1 VPDPHI
7 PAVLVGILSLKRRL
21 PTVENVMTSLDK
33 MFDVRGKSVIV
44 TGGASGIGRA
54 YAEVM
59 ADNGARV
66 CLFDIDGPGVD
77 RLAADMRANG
87 GDVWGQVIDVS
98 DRPGMAAGFD
108 AVAARHGGID
118 VVFANAGID
127 PGPGFMTAEG
137 ARNPDGAIENIPD
150 EQWDRGITLNLSS
163 VYVTVK
169 NAVRYMKPAGGGR
182 IIVTSSIA
190 AIINEAIVGT
200 SYMPAKA
207 GVDHFVRQMA
217 MELGAYG
224 ILINSINP
232 GPFMT
237 NIAGGRLK
245 NPADRMAFEKQ
256 SLIGRI
262 GDPEDIKGLALY
274 LASPCSSYVTGS
286 QIVIDGGSM
295 HRIG

>member
-1 VPDPHI
+1 
-7 PAVLVGILSLKRRL
+7 
-21 PTVENVMTSLDK
+21 
-33 MFDVRGKSVIV
+33 MFDVGGKSVIV

-59 ADNGARV
+59 AENGARV
-66 CLFDIDGPGVD
+66 CIFDLDAE
-77 RLAADMRANG
+77 RLDKVICEMKAGG
-87 GDVWGQVIDVS
+87 GDVWGQTLDVA
-98 DRPGMAAGFD
+98 DRSRMASAFD
-108 AVAARHGGID
+108 TVADRHGRID

-127 PGPGFMTAEG
+127 AGPGFLSTEGHRIAEG
-137 ARNPDGAIENIPD
+137 AIDLLED
-150 EQWDRGITLNLSS
+150 HHWDRVIEVNLTS
-163 VYVTVK
+163 VYTTVK
-169 NAVRYMKPAGGGR
+169 NAARHMKQTGGGR

-190 AIINEAIVGT
+190 AQINEAIVGT
-200 SYMPAKA
+200 PYMPAKA

-217 MELGAYG
+217 MELGTYG
-224 ILINSINP
+224 ILINCISP

-237 NIAGGRLK
+237 NIAGGRLQI
-245 NPADRMAFEKQ
+245 PADRRAFEQQ

-295 HRIG
+295 HRIK

>member
-1 VPDPHI
+1 MT
-7 PAVLVGILSLKRRL
+7 
-21 PTVENVMTSLDK
+21 TVQE
-33 MFDVRGKSVIV
+33 MFDVRGKSAIV

-66 CLFDIDGPGVD
+66 CIFDIDAG
-77 RLAADMRANG
+77 RLEAVVGEMRERG
-87 GDVWGQVIDVS
+87 GDVWGQTVDVA
-98 DRPGMAAGFD
+98 DRALMAAAFD
-108 AVAARHGGID
+108 EVAKRHGRID

-127 PGPGFMTAEG
+127 AGPGFMSPEG
-137 ARNPDGAIENIPD
+137 ERIPEGSID
-150 EQWDRGITLNLSS
+150 LLDDHHWDRVIEVNLTS
-163 VYVTVK
+163 VYTTVK
-169 NAVRYMKPAGGGR
+169 HAARHMKATGGGR

-190 AIINEAIVGT
+190 AQINEVIVGT
-200 SYMPAKA
+200 PYMPAKA

-217 MELGAYG
+217 MELGAHN
-224 ILINSINP
+224 ILVNCISP

-245 NPADRMAFEKQ
+245 IPADRKAFEAQ

-262 GDPEDIKGLALY
+262 GDTEDIKGLALY

-286 QIVIDGGSM
+286 QIVIDGGWM
-295 HRIG
+295 HRIK

>member
-1 VPDPHI
+1 
-7 PAVLVGILSLKRRL
+7 
-21 PTVENVMTSLDK
+21 MTTLQA

-66 CLFDIDGPGVD
+66 CILDINADGLNAAV
-77 RLAADMRANG
+77 ADMKGDG
-87 GDVWGQVIDVS
+87 GDVWGQVVDLS
-98 DRPGMAAGFD
+98 DRAAVALAFD
-108 AVAARHGGID
+108 AVASRNGRID

-127 PGPGFMTAEG
+127 AGPGFLSTDGGRNAEG
-137 ARNPDGAIENIPD
+137 AIDVLD
-150 EQWDRGITLNLSS
+150 DCHWDRVIEVNLTS
-163 VYVTVK
+163 VYTTVK
-169 NAVRYMKPAGGGR
+169 HSARHMKATGGGR

-190 AIINEAIVGT
+190 AQINEAIVGT
-200 SYMPAKA
+200 PYMPAKA

-217 MELGAYG
+217 MELGAFA
-224 ILINSINP
+224 ILVNCISP

-245 NPADRMAFEKQ
+245 IPEDRKAFEAQ

-262 GDPEDIKGLALY
+262 GHTEDIKGLALY

-286 QIVIDGGSM
+286 QIVIDGGAM
-295 HRIG
+295 HRIK

>member
-1 VPDPHI
+1 M
-7 PAVLVGILSLKRRL
+7 ATLA
-21 PTVENVMTSLDK
+21 E

-66 CLFDIDGPGVD
+66 CIFDIDPAGLD
-77 RLAADMRANG
+77 RTVAEIARR
-87 GDVWGQVIDVS
+87 GDVWGQVVDVA
-98 DRPGMAAGFD
+98 DRARMAEAFD
-108 AVAARHGGID
+108 AVAARHGRID

-127 PGPGFMTAEG
+127 AGPGFMTPEG
-137 ARNPDGAIENIPD
+137 ERNPEGAIENLD
-150 EQWDRGITLNLSS
+150 DAHWDKVIAVNLSS
-163 VYVTVK
+163 VYTTFK
-169 NAVRYMKPAGGGR
+169 LSARHMKRTGGGR

-190 AIINEAIVGT
+190 ARINESIVGT
-200 SYMPAKA
+200 PYMPAKA
-207 GVDHFVRQMA
+207 GVDHLVRHMA
-217 MELGAYG
+217 MELGAFG
-224 ILINSINP
+224 ILVNAISP

-245 NPADRMAFEKQ
+245 NPADRKAFEAQ

-274 LASPCSSYVTGS
+274 LASPASSYVTGT
-286 QIVIDGGSM
+286 QMVIDGGSLLRM
-295 HRIG
+295 T

>member
-1 VPDPHI
+1 M
-7 PAVLVGILSLKRRL
+7 A
-21 PTVENVMTSLDK
+21 TMQE

-66 CLFDIDGPGVD
+66 CIFDIDAKGLDAVVAEIG
-77 RLAADMRANG
+77 AG
-87 GDVWGQVIDVS
+87 GAEVWGQALDVA
-98 DRPGMAAGFD
+98 DRSGMAEAFD
-108 AVAARHGGID
+108 AVAERHGRLD

-127 PGPGFMTAEG
+127 AGPGFLSTEGHRIPEG
-137 ARNPDGAIENIPD
+137 AIDVLD
-150 EQWDRGITLNLSS
+150 DSHWDRVIDVNLTS
-163 VYVTVK
+163 VYTTVK
-169 NAVRYMKPAGGGR
+169 HAARHMKRTGGGR

-190 AIINEAIVGT
+190 AQINEAIVGT
-200 SYMPAKA
+200 PYMPAKA

-217 MELGAYG
+217 MELGVFG
-224 ILINSINP
+224 ILINCISP
-232 GPFMT
+232 GPFLT

-245 NPADRMAFEKQ
+245 RVPSDRRAFEAQ
-256 SLIGRI
+256 SLIGKI

-286 QIVIDGGSM
+286 QLVIDGGSM
-295 HRIG
+295 HRIK

>member
-1 VPDPHI
+1 M
-7 PAVLVGILSLKRRL
+7 ATLQ
-21 PTVENVMTSLDK
+21 E

-66 CLFDIDGPGVD
+66 CIFDIDEAGLE
-77 RLAADMRANG
+77 LAVNQMKASGADI
-87 GDVWGQVIDVS
+87 WGHMVDVS
-98 DRPGMAAGFD
+98 SRPRMASAFD
-108 AVAARHGGID
+108 AVAERHGRID

-127 PGPGFMTAEG
+127 AGPGFLSTEGERIPEG
-137 ARNPDGAIENIPD
+137 AIDVLDDRH
-150 EQWDRGITLNLSS
+150 WDRVIEVNLSS
-163 VYVTVK
+163 VYTTVK
-169 NAVRYMKPAGGGR
+169 HAARHMKRTGGGR

-190 AIINEAIVGT
+190 AQVNEAIVGT
-200 SYMPAKA
+200 PYMPAKA

-217 MELGAYG
+217 MELGAFG
-224 ILINSINP
+224 ILVNCISP

-245 NPADRMAFEKQ
+245 IAADRRAFEAQ

-262 GDPEDIKGLALY
+262 GDPDDIKGLALY

-295 HRIG
+295 HRIK

>member
-1 VPDPHI
+1 MATLH
-7 PAVLVGILSLKRRL
+7 
-21 PTVENVMTSLDK
+21 E

-66 CLFDIDGPGVD
+66 CIFDIEAD
-77 RLAADMRANG
+77 RLDRVVSDIKETG
-87 GDVWGQVIDVS
+87 GDVWGQVIDVA
-98 DRPGMAAGFD
+98 DRAQMASAFD
-108 AVAARHGGID
+108 AVVDRHRRID

-127 PGPGFMTAEG
+127 AGPGFLSTEGHRIPEG
-137 ARNPDGAIENIPD
+137 AIDVLD
-150 EQWDRGITLNLSS
+150 DDHWDRVIAVNLGA
-163 VYVTVK
+163 VYTTVK
-169 NAVRYMKPAGGGR
+169 HAARHMKTSDGGR

-190 AIINEAIVGT
+190 AQINEAIVGT
-200 SYMPAKA
+200 PYMPAKA
-207 GVDHFVRQMA
+207 AVDHFVRQMA
-217 MELGAYG
+217 MELGAFG
-224 ILINSINP
+224 ILINCISP

-245 NPADRMAFEKQ
+245 IPADRKAFEEQ

-262 GDPEDIKGLALY
+262 GDTEDIKGLALY

-295 HRIG
+295 HRIR

>member
-1 VPDPHI
+1 
-7 PAVLVGILSLKRRL
+7 
-21 PTVENVMTSLDK
+21 MTTLQD

-59 ADNGARV
+59 ADNGANV
-66 CLFDIDGPGVD
+66 CIFDLDAD
-77 RLAADMRANG
+77 RLDAVVAEIKSAG
-87 GDVWGQVIDVS
+87 TDVWGQVIDVS
-98 DRPGMAAGFD
+98 DRAAMAAAFD
-108 AVAARHGGID
+108 AVASRHGRID

-127 PGPGFMTAEG
+127 AGPGFLSTEGGRIPEG
-137 ARNPDGAIENIPD
+137 AIDVLD
-150 EQWDRGITLNLSS
+150 DHHWDRVIEVNLTS
-163 VYVTVK
+163 VYTTVK
-169 NAVRYMKPAGGGR
+169 HAARHMKKTGGGR

-190 AIINEAIVGT
+190 AQINEAIVGT
-200 SYMPAKA
+200 PYMPAKA

-217 MELGAYG
+217 MELGVHG
-224 ILINSINP
+224 ILINCISP

-245 NPADRMAFEKQ
+245 IPADRKAFEAQ

-262 GDPEDIKGLALY
+262 GDTEDIKGLALY

-286 QIVIDGGSM
+286 QIVIDGGAM
-295 HRIG
+295 HRIK

>member
-1 VPDPHI
+1 M
-7 PAVLVGILSLKRRL
+7 ATL
-21 PTVENVMTSLDK
+21 EE

-66 CLFDIDGPGVD
+66 CIFDIDAKGLDAVV
-77 RLAADMRANG
+77 AKVG
-87 GDVWGQVIDVS
+87 GAGADVWGQALDVT
-98 DRPGMAAGFD
+98 DRARMASAFD
-108 AVAARHGGID
+108 AVVERHGRID

-127 PGPGFMTAEG
+127 GGPGFLSTEGQRIPEG
-137 ARNPDGAIENIPD
+137 AIDVLD
-150 EQWDRGITLNLSS
+150 DHHWDRVIEVNLTS
-163 VYVTVK
+163 VYTTVK
-169 NAVRYMKPAGGGR
+169 HAARHMKQTGDGR

-190 AIINEAIVGT
+190 AQINEAIVGT
-200 SYMPAKA
+200 PYMPAKA
-207 GVDHFVRQMA
+207 GLDHFVRQMA
-217 MELGAYG
+217 MELGAHG
-224 ILINSINP
+224 ILINCISP

-245 NPADRMAFEKQ
+245 IPADRRAFEAQ

-262 GDPEDIKGLALY
+262 GDTEDIKGLALY

-295 HRIG
+295 LRF